1 MIDDVI
7 LLPDIVRTSGREW
20 GISILPKK
28 EIPIFQ
34 YQWKAKIIF
43 LLLKIA
49 KPVFLIPRFR
59 EKWSKARKLEEAKR
73 SKEEVKERERAERK
87 RSKEVDKMMLFEED
101 RVVSDDKDF

>member
-28 EIPIFQ
+28 EIPILQ
-34 YQWKAKIIF
+34 YQWKAKIISF
-43 LLLKIA
+43 SWNFQTN
-49 KPVFLIPRFR
+49 FLIPRFR

-101 RVVSDDKDF
+101 RVVSDDADS

>member
-1 MIDDVI
+1 MN
-7 LLPDIVRTSGREW
+7 EAYQF
-20 GISILPKK
+20 
-28 EIPIFQ
+28 FQ
-34 YQWKAKIIF
+34 KRKYQFCNINEKQFIF
-43 LLLKIA
+43 LLLKL
-49 KPVFLIPRFR
+49 PNQFFIPRFR

>member
-1 MIDDVI
+1 MRHINSSKKGNSHFAI
-7 LLPDIVRTSGREW
+7 SMKSKNHLPFPE
-20 GISILPKK
+20 
-28 EIPIFQ
+28 
-34 YQWKAKIIF
+34 
-43 LLLKIA
+43 IA